1 MYMNI
6 PIESRRHNPIA
17 VIRAL
22 APLMS
27 DEAIEA
33 INALTDT
40 QLGKLVHLMDEDEG
54 GPNYTVEDIEDIVL
68 RPDILAILSED

>member
-6 PIESRRHNPIA
+6 TIETRRHNPVT

-22 APLMS
+22 AALMN

-33 INALTDT
+33 INSLTDA
-40 QLGKLVHLMDEDEG
+40 QLNKLARIMDNEAAE
-54 GPNYTVEDIEDIVL
+54 YTVEDIEDIVL
-68 RPDILAILSED
+68 RPDILDILSEE